1 MTPAL
6 LLEITA
12 SQVRMARAALRWS
25 VEELARNSGVSEKT
39 IRRIEAYG
47 SVPNL
52 TLATV
57 KKLHG
62 CFGEEG
68 ITLLPEDPAQGTG
81 VRFRRNDTGFLR
93 HT

>member
-25 VEELARNSGVSEKT
+25 VEELARNSGLSEKT
-39 IRRIEAYG
+39 IRRIEA
-47 SVPNL
+47 PNL

-81 VRFRRNDTGFLR
+81 VRFRRNDAESLR
-93 HT
+93 HA